1 MNRNRKR
8 KPLEQMD
15 VMDDFM
21 MNELAAHPT
30 EGKKFG
36 RTLLS
41 VLLQRKIGEVTI
53 KVQSILQGDSPEFRG
68 IRLDVEIRERVD
80 KASESSEEAG
90 ESASCRIYDVEPQ
103 KRKVKNLPKRSRFYQ
118 AKLDSKGLESG
129 VDNWNMLPDLYVIMI
144 TSYDPFGYDYMMYT
158 IHNKCDELPD
168 MEYNDGLKYI
178 YFYTKGKKGGSK
190 EIKALLN
197 YLQRSIIENVTDE
210 ATQSIHNSVEK
221 IRHSAEVRG
230 KYMTVGEIMD
240 YNQLLGQLDV
250 FISILSDLGEVPEE
264 LIERAEALDKESLK
278 AWIKLAANVS
288 SVEEFLEKIS

>member
-30 EGKKFG
+30 EGKEFG

>member
-1 MNRNRKR
+1 
-8 KPLEQMD
+8 
-15 VMDDFM
+15 
-21 MNELAAHPT
+21 
-30 EGKKFG
+30 
-36 RTLLS
+36 
-41 VLLQRKIGEVTI
+41 
-53 KVQSILQGDSPEFRG
+53 
-68 IRLDVEIRERVD
+68 
-80 KASESSEEAG
+80 
-90 ESASCRIYDVEPQ
+90 
-103 KRKVKNLPKRSRFYQ
+103 
-118 AKLDSKGLESG
+118 
-129 VDNWNMLPDLYVIMI
+129 MI

-178 YFYTKGKKGGSK
+178 YFYTKGRKGGSK

-278 AWIKLAANVS
+278 AWIKLASNVS
-288 SVEEFLEKIS
+288 SVEEFSEKI